1 MNEDFWKTVE
11 KYFGDM
17 LDHFTRI
24 DDLLRET
31 NKKLDKLYEAIL
43 RLQLVKP
50 PPEGVEL
57 PPVVVRFPINTAYDV
72 LEFDLTTA
80 RTDEPVGLR
89 KRGITV
95 YGLTVLRCDDEA
107 SIKLNSKAMP
117 SIPCSVGMQITDFK
131 INEIFVTNPA
141 SSTSGAKLVL
151 YIEWR

>member
-50 PPEGVEL
+50 TEAKL
-57 PPVVVRFPINTAYDV
+57 PPVTVEFPIDDGYDI
-72 LEFDLTTA
+72 LSFDLSES
-80 RTDEPVGLR
+80 RTDEPAGLR
-89 KRGITV
+89 KRGLTV
-95 YGLTVLRCDDEA
+95 YNLTVLRCDGTA
-107 SIKLNSKAMP
+107 YIRLNSKANK
-117 SIPCSVGMQITDFK
+117 QIECKPGLK
-131 INEIFVTNPA
+131 ISNFRIEEIYVTNSPASGFLEIFI
-141 SSTSGAKLVL
+141 S
-151 YIEWR
+151 WR

>member
-1 MNEDFWKTVE
+1 MSEDFWKTVE

-31 NKKLDKLYEAIL
+31 NKKLDKLIEAVS

-57 PPVVVRFPINTAYDV
+57 PPVTVEFPINEAYDI
-72 LEFDLTTA
+72 LEFDLSTE

-95 YGLTVLRCDDEA
+95 YGLTVLQCDDEA

-117 SIPCSVGMQITDFK
+117 SIPLAVGTQITNFK
-131 INEIFVTNPA
+131 IEEIFVTNPA
-141 SSTSGAKLVL
+141 GTGKLVIW
-151 YIEWR
+151 IEWR